1 MPDIQKDVYRFV
13 EENGLEAPVQ
23 ARLLDLVSEI
33 GEASKEALKAT
44 DYGRRPFRARGGWDD
59 ELADV
64 FFSLVCVANS
74 TGVDLEAALRGALG
88 KYARRLEAGGGAGSG
103 L

>member
-1 MPDIQKDVYRFV
+1 MAIDPVRRWALELPDIQKDVYRFV

-23 ARLLDLVSEI
+23 ARLLDLVSEV

-44 DYGRRPFRARGGWDD
+44 DYGRPFRARGGWSD

-74 TGVDLEAALRGALG
+74 IGVDLEAARRSAL
-88 KYARRLEAGGGAGSG
+88 E
-103 L
+103 